1 MLDFNWG
8 VRGSMSFA
16 SRPVTWLFDAH
27 PIWYRS
33 FEGKEGTTGLISL
46 GNPLLWWAGAL
57 ALVVLGVRA
66 LLRRDLRLGLA
77 PLLVAL
83 LYLPWLL
90 TSRQAYIFY
99 MTPVVPFLAILVASA
114 LSRIAGRRAAPCTP
128 QALGFG
134 GGALVAAAAIG
145 AAGLGE
151 GLLGQARGALWR
163 GGAAAAGAALAAA
176 AVIAAL
182 RGPERRLALVAA
194 LAWAY
199 VGATAGFALAWLP
212 FLLGYPVLFEY
223 YQRLTWF
230 VTWK

>member
-1 MLDFNWG
+1 M
-8 VRGSMSFA
+8 
-16 SRPVTWLFDAH
+16 
-27 PIWYRS
+27 
-33 FEGKEGTTGLISL
+33 
-46 GNPLLWWAGAL
+46 
-57 ALVVLGVRA
+57 
-66 LLRRDLRLGLA
+66 A

-99 MTPVVPFLAILVASA
+99 MTPVVPFLAILVATG
-114 LSRIAGRRAAPCTP
+114 LCRIAGGRPSPCAP
-128 QALGFG
+128 QAFGFG
-134 GGALVAAAAIG
+134 GGALLTAGVLG

-151 GLLGQARGALWR
+151 GLLGTARGALWR
-163 GGAAAAGAALAAA
+163 GGAAASGAALAAA
-176 AVIAAL
+176 AVITAM
-182 RGPERRLALVAA
+182 RSPQRRRTITAV

-199 VGATAGFALAWLP
+199 VGATAGLALAWLP